1 MKDIEIELKATGSN
15 GEQTLHLTEDR
26 GEYWFTLCGQY
37 KGNPIQIDF
46 DNLDKADLLDIKAA
60 VELILE
66 EL

>member
-15 GEQTLHLTEDR
+15 GEQTLHLTEDG

-46 DNLDKADLLDIKAA
+46 DNLDKADLLDMKAA
-60 VELILE
+60 IELILE